1 MRIGT
6 SKMTADIDKSCVESL
21 GIPLMVLMENAALK
35 VFKHLERDK
44 YSSYVV
50 ICGTGNN
57 GGDGLAVARHL
68 YVCGKKIEVFVVT
81 GSSGRNSECF
91 TANYRILKNMGVEI
105 NDISDLTS
113 LQKLKTSLLEAEV
126 TIDAILGTGL
136 NKEVQGVYK
145 EVIEVINQCSKFT
158 VSVDIPSGMNGDDGN
173 ILGVAVMADK
183 TICFEFYKRG
193 FLNYGSKAFTGEIL
207 VESIGVPDNILE
219 QFHNDEFIFEKSD
232 LVRSIK
238 PRKKHGH
245 KGNYGRTL
253 IIAGSEGFS
262 GAAYLATQAAV
273 KTGSGLV
280 TLCCSSVMQDILSS
294 KLSEAMTAPYEDRKR
309 LLELLNISDSV
320 AIGPGLGNNESTLE
334 LLKLVLENARGTIII
349 DADGLNVL
357 SKNLQLLKSI
367 KSPVIITPHPGEMS
381 RLTGFSVAEVNSCR
395 SDFAKNFAKE
405 YNITVLLKGYQ
416 TIITDGH
423 KLYVNPTGNSA
434 IASGGMGDCLT
445 GIIASLAAQG
455 LTTLEA
461 AACGAYIHGYTGDR
475 LSNDMYSVN
484 ASEVLTKIPYVMK
497 ELISNEN

>member
-6 SKMTADIDKSCVESL
+6 SKITADVDKACVESL
-21 GIPLMVLMENAALK
+21 GIPLMVLMENAALN
-35 VFKHLERDK
+35 VFKHLETNK
-44 YSSYVV
+44 FSSYVV

-68 YVCGKKIEVFVVT
+68 YVSGKKVEVFVVT
-81 GSSGRNSECF
+81 GSSGRSSECF
-91 TANYRILKNMGVEI
+91 KANYNILRNMGLAI
-105 NDISDLTS
+105 IDITDYTALK
-113 LQKLKTSLLEAEV
+113 KLKTSLSEAEV
-126 TIDAILGTGL
+126 TVDAIFGTGL
-136 NKEVQGVYK
+136 NKEVQGIYK
-145 EVIEVINQCSKFT
+145 EVIEVINQYSNFT

-238 PRKKHGH
+238 PRKKYGH

-262 GAAYLATQAAV
+262 GAAYLAAQAAV

-280 TLCCSSVMQDILSS
+280 TLCCSSAIQHILSS
-294 KLSEAMTAPYEDRKR
+294 KLSEAMTSPYEDRTR
-309 LLELLNISDSV
+309 LFELVNISNAV
-320 AIGPGLGNNESTLE
+320 AIGPGLGNNEITLE
-334 LLKLVLENARGTIII
+334 LLKLILENAKCTVII
-349 DADGLNVL
+349 DADGLNIL
-357 SKNLQLLKSI
+357 SKNMRLLKVT
-367 KSPVIITPHPGEMS
+367 KAPVILTPHPGEMA
-381 RLTGFSVAEVNSCR
+381 RLTGLSVAEINSHR
-395 SDFAKNFAKE
+395 SDIAKNFALE
-405 YNITVLLKGYQ
+405 HNITVLLKGYQ
-416 TIITDGH
+416 TIITNGY

-434 IASGGMGDCLT
+434 IAGGGMGDCLT
-445 GIIASLAAQG
+445 GIIASLVSQG
-455 LTTLEA
+455 LTPLEA